1 MSDTPI
7 IIDPDKAVSDE
18 EVDAPVTE
26 DPGGADEN
34 QEESQ

>member
-7 IIDPDKAVSDE
+7 IIDPDKAVSAE

-26 DPGGADEN
+26 DPGGA
-34 QEESQ
+34 EESQEQSQ